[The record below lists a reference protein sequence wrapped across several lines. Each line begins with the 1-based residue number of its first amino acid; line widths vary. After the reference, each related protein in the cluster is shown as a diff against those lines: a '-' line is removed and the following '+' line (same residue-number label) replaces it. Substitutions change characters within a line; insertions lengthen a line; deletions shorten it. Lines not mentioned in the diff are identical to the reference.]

1 MIAYLVHEQKI
12 PAKYLVPKGYGWT
25 IPKNKKKPAAAEP
38 EDDDDDDV
46 EGDEDDFDA

>member
-25 IPKNKKKPAAAEP
+25 IPKNKKKPAAAENRR
-38 EDDDDDDV
+38 V
-46 EGDEDDFDA
+46 EFKVNRKSRAD